1 MKTLS
6 FLNRGMALSL
16 VALMLGVS
24 STAMAKSIN
33 LYDQPKADGK
43 VINTIDSNV
52 GIIAIFTPKEGGWVK
67 VADPRNGNVGWV
79 KSADL
84 QGVGVN
90 MNIMQTGDGARGYQM
105 MQLGGFSLT
114 PEQIATMKKQ
124 MEVRQQ
130 AIQNDMNKMVTDIYN
145 NMHQYWMN
153 VPMMMP
159 VIIVPEAKLPANES
173 NQPSVKGGAN
183 KASDKK

>member
-1 MKTLS
+1 MKIFS
-6 FLNRGMALSL
+6 FLNRGLALS
-16 VALMLGVS
+16 VIALMLGAS
-24 STAMAKSIN
+24 SNAMAKSIN
-33 LYDQPKADGK
+33 LYDQPKADSK
-43 VINTIDSNV
+43 VIYTIDSSAGV
-52 GIIAIFTPKEGGWVK
+52 ITIFTPKEGGWVK

-90 MNIMQTGDGARGYQM
+90 MNIMQSGDGTKGYQM
-105 MQLGGFSLT
+105 MMLGGAGMT

-124 MEVRQQ
+124 MELRQQ

-153 VPMMMP
+153 VPMILP
-159 VIIVPEAKLPANES
+159 VIIVPGNANS
-173 NQPSVKGGAN
+173 QQSGKVVPD